1 MTVVETVRGRYCSE
15 QEEEEEATDVREAHI
30 SSEQFSGRSIL

>member
-1 MTVVETVRGRYCSE
+1 MTVVETLRGRYCSV
-15 QEEEEEATDVREAHI
+15 EEEATDVAEAHI